1 MATMAAL
8 KSTSTF
14 LHIGD
19 RISLFHEPS
28 NGYVGAEGFAN
39 VLVACDPSDG
49 KVSDDKTRNEA
60 RRAAHRCPRSR
71 PAPAQRGPLCPQ
83 VRDAIF
89 VVHQMANYSVAKQL
103 KAYLEKNGM
112 TLQEA
117 QGEPRCRALLQQK
130 AKEDALNEE
139 EFESSTG
146 REVRYG
152 MIVQL
157 KPRRAGGG
165 VAAPALGSH
174 LGYPRGSGRSGA
186 SRACRRRPAPPVAPV
201 AASTAPRPPLPCC
214 WACGA
219 GTTRRT
225 SSSR

>member
-1 MATMAAL
+1 MAAL

-157 KPRRAGGG
+157 QHDTSQQNHGNLCKQPCQ
-165 VAAPALGSH
+165 S
-174 LGYPRGSGRSGA
+174 RSGCRLYIHRGRQQCCA
-186 SRACRRRPAPPVAPV
+186 SKAWPATCSRR
-201 AASTAPRPPLPCC
+201 
-214 WACGA
+214 
-219 GTTRRT
+219 
-225 SSSR
+225 